1 MKLETFDISAE
12 RIIKFNDILIDLN
25 LDVPNTQCSIV
36 LQFII
41 ETSVLV
47 HKP

>member
-1 MKLETFDISAE
+1 MKLETFDITAE
-12 RIIKFNDILIDLN
+12 RIIKLNDIFIDLS
-25 LDVPNTQCSIV
+25 LDVTNTQCSIV

-41 ETSVLV
+41 ETSLLV